1 MMHQQVAGLMPG
13 KAATYESGPSFG
25 RAVGAMGNA
34 TITDLPLPG
43 TTVRPRR
50 DAARAQACA
59 MCHIQLR
66 EELAALRE
74 RESRKADYM
83 RMLVHE
89 LRSPVCTSKSMVATL
104 RHLNGQGAQVDDFL
118 ARIETRMDQL
128 LDLVDDVLYLSQAKA
143 GDPSDQAVVLDL
155 VTAIRAV
162 CEPYLEEAAAKGLA
176 MTLQLPEFPVWVRI
190 AEQDFHL
197 ILSNLVSNA
206 VKYTSSGSVTVA
218 LWQDGPWAVLVV
230 EDSGMGIP
238 QGEISRLFTE
248 FFRASNARR
257 SRVPGT
263 GLGLAGVKALVERCE
278 GELQVASEEK
288 VGSRFTVRLPLW
300 WEKAAQPLGLR

>member
-13 KAATYESGPSFG
+13 KAATYESGPSWG
-25 RAVGAMGNA
+25 QVVGAMGNA
-34 TITDLPLPG
+34 TTTDLPLPG

-50 DAARAQACA
+50 DATRAQACA

-74 RESRKADYM
+74 RENRKADYM

-104 RHLNGQGAQVDDFL
+104 RHLNGQGAQVDDIL
-118 ARIETRMDQL
+118 ARIETRIDQL

-162 CEPYLEEAAAKGLA
+162 CEPYLEEAAEKGLA

-218 LWQDGPWAVLVV
+218 LWQDGPWAMLVV

-257 SRVPGT
+257 SRISGT

-278 GELQVASEEK
+278 GELQVASEEQ